1 MCPRPKHA
9 ARRTPALATW
19 RSGRAAR
26 RGMTLTELVVAIG
39 VMGMIAAALG
49 TLALSIEIEN
59 QEIQGSADAVQH
71 ARVTLD
77 RIQRTLRQAT
87 CAETYPGFLVVPEV
101 IGTDSY
107 PHTLVVWM
115 PASGKPTNAAGPP
128 LFSEIVVYSHDATSP
143 EKLLELTDTTDTR
156 TVPAWTNLASWR
168 MEIAALKARATA
180 KKTTLTNLVR
190 TVAVTNNGTATKIPA
205 TRFEVENRPLAEVAQ
220 YRAGTKA
227 WNEINWCLDLYSSTT
242 GTCQAWCRIELQLLP
257 GEKMQTKDT
266 AGASAIPF
274 FGSGAVLFQVTQ

>member
-1 MCPRPKHA
+1 
-9 ARRTPALATW
+9 
-19 RSGRAAR
+19 
-26 RGMTLTELVVAIG
+26 MTLTELVVAMG
-39 VMGMIAAALG
+39 VTGMIAAALG
-49 TLALSIEIEN
+49 TLALSVEIES

-87 CAETYPGFLVVPEV
+87 CTETYPGYLVVPTV

-107 PHTLVVWM
+107 PHTLVVWR

-128 LFSEIVVYSHDATSP
+128 LFSEIVVYAPDATSP
-143 EKLLELTDTTDTR
+143 EKLLELNDPTDNR
-156 TVPAWTNLASWR
+156 TVPAWTNLATWR
-168 MEIAALKARATA
+168 TEIAALKGRATA
-180 KKTTLTNLVR
+180 TKTMLTSLVR
-190 TVAVTNNGTATKIPA
+190 TVAVTNNGTTTKVPA

-227 WNEINWCLDLYSSTT
+227 WNEINWCLDLYGTTT
-242 GTCQAWCRIELQLLP
+242 GTCQAWCRIELQLLE
-257 GEKMQTKDT
+257 GEKMQAKDA
-266 AGASAIPF
+266 AGASAMPF